1 MKNLKM
7 KLKGNLRDQI
17 ENESKKG
24 KNDTRLLNYYDLKE
38 GEKMKV
44 LLVPDVNGE
53 LWAKFKKHG
62 PNLRLPG
69 AGSINCAYTSSG
81 DNCPACQKGFD
92 LLNLAKETGNE
103 EYKKEAKRW
112 FARDYTLVSCIVL
125 ESPMEIQE
133 SPDHNQIK
141 LMYLPYK
148 IETMIK
154 EAVTEGQ
161 VEQEEIPFTPLVI
174 KKTKNPG
181 GYASY
186 DHSFFDRKMVDD
198 DDLEYLED
206 MVVEQ
211 FDYNDLDLIPAAST
225 TAKVEE
231 WLEKAEE
238 VDAKAQNGE
247 SSGGSS
253 EGSTGDSAPKA
264 KSSVADRLKSKKKP
278 VEDNVKYDPDEDL
291 PESFDEPAEE
301 AQEEPEEEEEQQEE
315 ESKPSAGSSALRD
328 RLKKM
333 RR

>member
-7 KLKGNLRDQI
+7 KLKGNLKDKI
-17 ENESKKG
+17 EGEKKG
-24 KNDTRLLNYYDLKE
+24 NKNDTRLLNYYDLKE
-38 GEKMKV
+38 GEKMKI
-44 LLVPDVNGE
+44 LLVPDTNGE

-62 PNLRLPG
+62 PNLKLPD

-92 LLNLAKETGNE
+92 LLNLAKETGDE
-103 EYKKEAKRW
+103 AYKTEAKRW

-125 ESPMEIQE
+125 ESPIEIQE
-133 SPDHNQIK
+133 SPDHNQVK

-161 VEQEEIPFTPLVI
+161 VDQEEIPFTPLVI

-186 DHSFFDRKMVDD
+186 DHSFFDRKTVDD
-198 DDLEYLED
+198 DDLEFLDD

-211 FDYNDLDLIPAAST
+211 FDYNDLDVIPPAAT
-225 TAKVEE
+225 EAEVEE

-238 VDAKAQNGE
+238 VDAKAKAGDK
-247 SSGGSS
+247 
-253 EGSTGDSAPKA
+253 GDSKPADDDAPAPKV
-264 KSSVADRLKSKKKP
+264 KSSVKDRLKRPKKDDEEP
-278 VEDNVKYDPDEDL
+278 QDNVKYDPDEDL
-291 PESFDEPAEE
+291 PESFDEPTEA
-301 AQEEPEEEEEQQEE
+301 AQEEPEEDDAPK
-315 ESKPSAGSSALRD
+315 SSSSGSALRD